1 MSVRESLTTRRKD
14 SDDAKT
20 RGEGMPG
27 EQPGGSLVPGQVASG
42 VQGTGLQ
49 SGLPG
54 RPGDPCR

>member
-42 VQGTGLQ
+42 VQGT
-49 SGLPG
+49 
-54 RPGDPCR
+54 